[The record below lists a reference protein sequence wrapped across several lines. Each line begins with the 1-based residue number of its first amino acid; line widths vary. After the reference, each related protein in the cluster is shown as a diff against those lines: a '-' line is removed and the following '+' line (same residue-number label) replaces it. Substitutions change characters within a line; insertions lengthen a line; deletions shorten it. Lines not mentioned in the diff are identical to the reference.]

1 MGASWNWNVLRGK
14 PRKHDVMV
22 SLASLLS
29 WSGMAC
35 HCYLLTLTPLSALQ
49 SYFIFS
55 IGNITPI
62 FQETYKVC
70 A

>member
-1 MGASWNWNVLRGK
+1 
-14 PRKHDVMV
+14 MV
-22 SLASLLS
+22 RHGLSLFVIV
-29 WSGMAC
+29 
-35 HCYLLTLTPLSALQ
+35 LTPLSALQ

-55 IGNITPI
+55 IGNIPPI

>member
-1 MGASWNWNVLRGK
+1 MPAE
-14 PRKHDVMV
+14 
-22 SLASLLS
+22 LAVKISKGYALILLI
-29 WSGMAC
+29 
-35 HCYLLTLTPLSALQ
+35 LTPFSALQ